1 MHVSINIK
9 ECIYCNHYFVLYMSQ
24 RVLDLLSFKGKM
36 YQDVVDPESTNPFQL
51 SIEQYFN
58 PRENPGKGLLLDY
71 L

>member
-1 MHVSINIK
+1 
-9 ECIYCNHYFVLYMSQ
+9 MSQ
-24 RVLDLLSFKGKM
+24 RILDLLSFKGKM

-58 PRENPGKGLLLDY
+58 PRENPGKGLFLNY